1 MLAEDLQR
9 FIDDEPIRA
18 RRVSDAERLW
28 RWSRRHKAVAALL
41 ATLATVLTVGCAVM
55 AVLWSCAE
63 HSASIATA
71 LATTEAAARKEA
83 QALSDKEA
91 KARGEA
97 QEQERIARD
106 KAEQLARE
114 DYVNRVNRA
123 YREVQDDNIRLAQDL
138 LHGCRRGAAAG
149 SGTTSSGSPTSTG

>member
-1 MLAEDLQR
+1 M
-9 FIDDEPIRA
+9 
-18 RRVSDAERLW
+18 
-28 RWSRRHKAVAALL
+28 L
-41 ATLATVLTVGCAVM
+41 ATLAPVLTVGCAVM
-55 AVLWSCAE
+55 AVLWSRAE

-71 LATTEAAARKEA
+71 LATKEAAARKES
-83 QALSDKEA
+83 QAFAEKEA

-123 YREVQDDNIRLAQDL
+123 IARSRTTTSGWPRTCSTAA
-138 LHGCRRGAAAG
+138 RRGAAAG